1 MTEFLKKAM
10 ITGVF
15 TGVIGMPAAMA
26 APEEIGTNAVVKGD
40 VTLQSEGGLPLPAV
54 VKGKIH
60 LRDEVRTKTQSS
72 LQVLLKDATVFT
84 VGPDVKMTIDE
95 FVYDPKSD
103 SNTIKA
109 KVGRGMFRYM
119 SGNAA
124 RLNPDNITIETPTST
139 MGIRGTIFE
148 AIVGPEA
155 LVCAEKEGVIPPGSV
170 IDHMGS
176 TLIVLRGPGGE
187 TNSENRTGEIVV
199 TSGGRSVTLTKSGS
213 ATLISNETVG
223 PSEIFEISEPLF
235 GFFSR
240 HLRTQP
246 KGDLNYEPFPIDAR
260 VLRPQI
266 TIEDEEGLEP
276 FSPSEDLDLPRAAPQ
291 DIELPDLPI
300 EPDFTES
307 PSTPGTEF

>member
-1 MTEFLKKAM
+1 MTTPCTKL
-10 ITGVF
+10 I
-15 TGVIGMPAAMA
+15 AASLLAALMLTPDVQA
-26 APEEIGTNAVVKGD
+26 APEEIGTNAVVKGT
-40 VTLQSEGGLPLPAV
+40 VTLTGEDEIAVPAV
-54 VKGKIH
+54 VRGPVH
-60 LRDEVRTKTQSS
+60 LRDQVKTDRQSG

-84 VGPDVKMTIDE
+84 VGPDVEMTIDE

-155 LVCAEKEGVIPPGSV
+155 LICAEKEGVIPPGSY
-170 IDHMGS
+170 IDHMGA

-199 TSGGRSVTLTKSGS
+199 TSAGKSVTLNRSGS
-213 ATLISNETVG
+213 ATLISDDVNG
-223 PSEIFEISEPLF
+223 PSRIFDISDPLF

-246 KGDLNYEPFPIDAR
+246 KGDLNYEPFPIDSR

-266 TIEDEEGLEP
+266 SIEDEEGLEP
-276 FSPSEDLDLPRAAPQ
+276 FSPAEDLDLPRTTPQ
-291 DIELPDLPI
+291 DIDLPDTDIPADVTDSI
-300 EPDFTES
+300 
-307 PSTPGTEF
+307 PG

>member
-1 MTEFLKKAM
+1 MKVLKTLLFSTA
-10 ITGVF
+10 IS
-15 TGVIGMPAAMA
+15 AALSCAPCAGA
-26 APEEIGTNAVVKGD
+26 APEEIGTSAVVKGT
-40 VTLQSEGGLPLPAV
+40 VTLTGEDEVSKPAV
-54 VKGKIH
+54 VKGPVH
-60 LRDEVRTKTQSS
+60 LRETVRTKRQSS

-84 VGPDVKMTIDE
+84 VGPDVEMMIDE
-95 FVYDPKSD
+95 FVYNPNSN

-155 LVCAEKEGVIPPGSV
+155 LICAEKEGVIPPGSY
-170 IDHMGS
+170 IDHMGA

-199 TSGGRSVTLTKSGS
+199 TSAGRSVTLNRSGS
-213 ATLISNETVG
+213 ATLISNESNG
-223 PSEIFEISEPLF
+223 PSEIFDISEPLYNY
-235 GFFSR
+235 FSR
-240 HLRTQP
+240 HLRTAP
-246 KGDLNYEPFPIDAR
+246 KGTLNYEPFPVDAR

-266 TIEDEEGLEP
+266 SIEDDTALEP
-276 FSPSEDLDLPRAAPQ
+276 FNPAEDLDLPRAAPQ
-291 DIELPDLPI
+291 EIDLPDI
-300 EPDFTES
+300 
-307 PSTPGTEF
+307 PSDVIDEIPG